1 MSENATTPSAERTP
15 YEYHSEEHSHTHPY
29 LFPSISRMLR
39 NIPAGAKVLD
49 MGCGNGTFL
58 SSFRDRGWQLFG
70 ADFSPTGI
78 AFAKKNFPEI
88 EFFVAD
94 AATSG
99 EEILGRIGHAD
110 VIISTEVI
118 EHIYQPRDF
127 LRNIHSLLNPNG
139 VVVLSTP
146 YHGYLKNLALA
157 ASGRMDKHFTAL
169 WDYGHIKFWSRKT
182 LSAALHETGFSQIEF
197 AGCGRLPWMWKS
209 MVLRAIK
216 A

>member
-1 MSENATTPSAERTP
+1 
-15 YEYHSEEHSHTHPY
+15 
-29 LFPSISRMLR
+29 MLR
-39 NIPAGAKVLD
+39 DIPAGARVLD

-58 SSFRDRGWQLFG
+58 SSFRDRGWKLFG
-70 ADFSPTGI
+70 VDFSATGI

-94 AATSG
+94 AAASG
-99 EEILGRIGHAD
+99 EDIFDRVGHAD

-118 EHIYQPRDF
+118 EHIYLPRDF
-127 LRNIHSLLNPNG
+127 LRNIHSLLKPNG
-139 VVVLSTP
+139 VLVLSTP

-157 ASGRMDKHFTAL
+157 ASGRMDQHFTAL

-182 LSAALHETGFSQIEF
+182 LSAALRETGFSQIEF
-197 AGCGRLPWMWKS
+197 AGCGRIPWMWKS
-209 MVLRAIK
+209 MVLHAVK